1 MFGSSKNGLNELKA
15 ISKRDL
21 KEMKKKKST
30 EIEVTESSG
39 NVFADLGFKN
49 PEEMMAKANL
59 AILIGDAIKKRKLT
73 QKKAAEIMKIDQPK
87 VSAILRGRLSGF
99 TIERLMRFLM
109 ALGMDIIIEA
119 KQHTE
124 RKNPPYI
131 QVLLHGNA
139 SPRRIAV

>member
-1 MFGSSKNGLNELKA
+1 MKA
-15 ISKRDL
+15 KI
-21 KEMKKKKST
+21 KKIK
-30 EIEVTESSG
+30 VTESSG

-73 QKKAAEIMKIDQPK
+73 QSKAAELLKIDQPK

-99 TIERLMRFLM
+99 TIERLLRFLL

-119 KQHTE
+119 KPHRQ
-124 RKNPPYI
+124 RKNLPHI
-131 QVLLHGNA
+131 RVLPQLQRGKSA
-139 SPRRIAV
+139 LSA